1 MIKATIIIPVFN
13 AEKYLSETLNSALK
27 QSIKNIEIICIDDG
41 SIDNSTKI
49 LDVYH
54 KKDKRIKIIRQSNK
68 GGGAARNAGISIATG
83 EYLFFCDAD
92 DLMEETLLE
101 KSIQI
106 ADKECADI
114 VAFNTLKF
122 NEKGEVELR
131 NDVHDRYLPKGVV
144 AFNYND
150 CPSEIMKI
158 INPTPWNKIYRKDFI
173 LEQNLKFDEIS
184 STNDIA
190 FASVSYCKA
199 KKIVLMKDYL
209 YKYRWGNDNVI
220 SSTKKFKLLN
230 IVKALKSAEY
240 QVKNLDYF
248 DKIKLALCRFLLE
261 NYVYGF
267 RTYLTDFSIA
277 ESREFYNELY
287 NKVCSEDFIDLNAED
302 VDNEKNWAWLKTFQ
316 KIPPS
321 VMDTLVK
328 KRIIVSMTTFPE
340 RINTVHIALNSLIN
354 QTLKADKICL
364 YLSVE
369 DFPNKEAD
377 LPNELSSLQ
386 KRGLVEIL
394 FKQDNLKSHKKY
406 VYAFQDYADDVIITV
421 DDDLIYEPDLIEWL
435 YISYLNHPE
444 AISTKR
450 AHYIVT
456 ENGDIAK
463 YSLWLKTPQN
473 CINLPSMQLIA
484 TGGAGCLYPP
494 HLFDQYLIH
503 FLDKE
508 NIKNISYHQDDIW
521 LKALQLLC
529 KIPVVQ
535 YRKFPNIRYIDG
547 TQEVGLWN
555 TVNKVQQPD
564 GRTPNDLALAKI
576 RAWTDSKFGNNLLI
590 NGLFLQQFKEGAL
603 TESRKNEY
611 WLQQIAN
618 VLNQGKNKKAL
629 ESSIFDLA
637 KTSAAYVMGRLDLKN
652 IGSSSNNIKILKASC
667 PYITPPWIINSE
679 GRGVM
684 LQSIDGQIDIL
695 FKIQEKGLLRAV
707 FRAVDKRDING
718 NRIPVWIRCDHF
730 IINGKSHI
738 KSSKWVSYDECIVL
752 RQEVENNELIKISI
766 KWVSASEIIDWRQI
780 TNKDYQQVD
789 NLSSGGLFSHKD
801 STNQDLIKSKIEELN
816 QKEQLLEIRV
826 NMLSKKERLLV
837 QIQKELELKR
847 LQKIGDLS

>member
-1 MIKATIIIPVFN
+1 M
-13 AEKYLSETLNSALK
+13 
-27 QSIKNIEIICIDDG
+27 
-41 SIDNSTKI
+41 
-49 LDVYH
+49 
-54 KKDKRIKIIRQSNK
+54 
-68 GGGAARNAGISIATG
+68 
-83 EYLFFCDAD
+83 
-92 DLMEETLLE
+92 
-101 KSIQI
+101 
-106 ADKECADI
+106 
-114 VAFNTLKF
+114 
-122 NEKGEVELR
+122 
-131 NDVHDRYLPKGVV
+131 
-144 AFNYND
+144 
-150 CPSEIMKI
+150 
-158 INPTPWNKIYRKDFI
+158 
-173 LEQNLKFDEIS
+173 
-184 STNDIA
+184 
-190 FASVSYCKA
+190 
-199 KKIVLMKDYL
+199 
-209 YKYRWGNDNVI
+209 
-220 SSTKKFKLLN
+220 
-230 IVKALKSAEY
+230 
-240 QVKNLDYF
+240 
-248 DKIKLALCRFLLE
+248 
-261 NYVYGF
+261 
-267 RTYLTDFSIA
+267 
-277 ESREFYNELY
+277 
-287 NKVCSEDFIDLNAED
+287 
-302 VDNEKNWAWLKTFQ
+302 
-316 KIPPS
+316 
-321 VMDTLVK
+321 
-328 KRIIVSMTTFPE
+328 
-340 RINTVHIALNSLIN
+340 
-354 QTLKADKICL
+354 
-364 YLSVE
+364 
-369 DFPNKEAD
+369 
-377 LPNELSSLQ
+377 
-386 KRGLVEIL
+386 
-394 FKQDNLKSHKKY
+394 
-406 VYAFQDYADDVIITV
+406 
-421 DDDLIYEPDLIEWL
+421 
-435 YISYLNHPE
+435 
-444 AISTKR
+444 
-450 AHYIVT
+450 
-456 ENGDIAK
+456 
-463 YSLWLKTPQN
+463 
-473 CINLPSMQLIA
+473 
-484 TGGAGCLYPP
+484 
-494 HLFDQYLIH
+494 
-503 FLDKE
+503 
-508 NIKNISYHQDDIW
+508 
-521 LKALQLLC
+521 
-529 KIPVVQ
+529 VQ